1 MEVGLAEIIVA
12 NRQKHAASM
21 SLLAGEKS
29 EMEMEIRNT
38 GDSIGGDMLSG
49 EGVPYN
55 IRLKDYGGKGDLCCF
70 SSHVVRLSIIGSQL
84 VQFSLWLRLLP
95 ALAFTNFF

>member
-1 MEVGLAEIIVA
+1 MA
-12 NRQKHAASM
+12 NRQRHAASI

-38 GDSIGGDMLSG
+38 GDSIGADMLSG
-49 EGVPYN
+49 EGVPCN

-70 SSHVVRLSIIGSQL
+70 SSRVVRPLS
-84 VQFSLWLRLLP
+84 
-95 ALAFTNFF
+95 